1 MPPFGFLE
9 MSCVLPVRQRKLG
22 HSLSKMEVAATAIG
36 ALLKATGELFCCC
49 VCSKINTTDVNLQS
63 NLDALDMEIKN
74 LMNRR
79 KEVEDDKKVAEKE
92 GYEIKAQVVKWLE
105 DVEKLQLRV
114 NPIQGDFILNK
125 KPFTS
130 FLNCKVEE
138 TLNDIKS
145 LLEDGSFD
153 SIRKHIPVLSIEG
166 KLNNGSTGVGGVGKR
181 SVPKNLNNIHPM
193 RSASFDPNLRISMEE
208 LVVATNNFSTDLI
221 IDDGSFGL
229 VYKAKLSNGVTVAI
243 KKLDPDAFQGF
254 REFRAEM
261 EILSKLH
268 HPNIV
273 KILGYCMSG
282 SVRLLIYEFMQKGSL
297 DQWLRQEQ
305 DAYSLSWGTRIQIIK
320 DVANGLSF
328 LHGLEK
334 PIIHRD
340 IKASNV
346 LLDSDFQAHIAD
358 FGLARQIDNS
368 KSHVSTVTAGT
379 KGYMPPEYKKG
390 LVGATV
396 EGDVYSFGI
405 LMLAIATGKHP
416 NLPILLDGEEVEL
429 LHWAQQLMEQN
440 QHMEMVDHRI
450 LREDGLIEVQVK
462 QYFEIAHMCTREKRR
477 ERPAMAKLSPALHS
491 TGNHEFWY
499 CSRSRLVH
507 NSSRT
512 TGSNQNMLEIK
523 KYGGKA
529 NGHVHSSPKRT
540 QGVAPTAQTREEATL
555 LMLI

>member
-1 MPPFGFLE
+1 
-9 MSCVLPVRQRKLG
+9 
-22 HSLSKMEVAATAIG
+22 MEVAVTAIG

-49 VCSKINTTDVNLQS
+49 VCSKINTTTDVNLQ
-63 NLDALDMEIKN
+63 IKN

-79 KEVEDDKKVAEKE
+79 KEVEDAMEVAEKE

-105 DVEKLQLRV
+105 DVVKLQLRV
-114 NPIQGDFILNK
+114 NPIQEDFILNK
-125 KPFTS
+125 EPFTS

-138 TLNDIKS
+138 TLNEIKW
-145 LLEDGSFD
+145 LLEAGSFD
-153 SIRKHIPVLSIEG
+153 SIVEHIPGPSIRG
-166 KLNNGSTGVGGVGKR
+166 QLYNGSTGVGGVGKR
-181 SVPKNLNNIHPM
+181 SVLKNLNNIHLK
-193 RSASFDPNLRISMEE
+193 RSASFNPNLLITTEE

-221 IDDGSFGL
+221 VGDGSFGL
-229 VYKAKLSNGVTVAI
+229 VYKAQLSNGITVAI
-243 KKLDPDAFQGF
+243 KTLDPDAFQGF

-273 KILGYCMSG
+273 NILGYSMSG

-305 DAYSLSWGTRIQIIK
+305 DASLSWGTRIQIIK

-334 PIIHRD
+334 PIIHRN

-358 FGLARQIDNS
+358 FGLARRINNS
-368 KSHVSTVTAGT
+368 KSHVTTLEAGT
-379 KGYMPPEYKKG
+379 MGYMPPEYMEG
-390 LVGATV
+390 LTAATL

-416 NLPILLDGEEVEL
+416 NLRTLLDGKEVKL
-429 LHWAQQLMEQN
+429 PHWARQLMEQN

-450 LREDGLIEVQVK
+450 LREDGLIEAHVK
-462 QYFEIAHMCTREKRR
+462 QYFEIADMCTSEKRR
-477 ERPAMAKLSPALHS
+477 ERPAMAKVVQLL
-491 TGNHEFWY
+491 N
-499 CSRSRLVH
+499 R
-507 NSSRT
+507 
-512 TGSNQNMLEIK
+512 I
-523 KYGGKA
+523 
-529 NGHVHSSPKRT
+529 
-540 QGVAPTAQTREEATL
+540 TA
-555 LMLI
+555 